1 MPVTF
6 ISVLRTG
13 FYKTVKQKRL
23 KSDEGL
29 PRKATKKNRRKISFN
44 GGNTYS
50 WQATGRE
57 LKKKTQTN
65 HSCLATEKSG

>member
-6 ISVLRTG
+6 ISVLRAG

-29 PRKATKKNRRKISFN
+29 PRKATKKI
-44 GGNTYS
+44 
-50 WQATGRE
+50 E
-57 LKKKTQTN
+57 
-65 HSCLATEKSG
+65 E